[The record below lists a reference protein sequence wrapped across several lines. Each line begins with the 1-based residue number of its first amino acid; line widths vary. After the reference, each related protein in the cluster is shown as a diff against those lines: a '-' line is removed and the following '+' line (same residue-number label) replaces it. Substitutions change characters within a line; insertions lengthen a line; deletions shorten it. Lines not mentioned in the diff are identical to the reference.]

1 MRPGPPIPDGDSTT
15 PAIGQPLASPASSC
29 WGWASLWLTSTG
41 TTYPTPASWWSASQT
56 PAGCWP
62 GSPGGPGA
70 ELSLQPLCNQQRDQ
84 QQQQEPQQQRG
95 EQQQQQEWPHRGQQP
110 GDSQGLYSLIRP
122 GPPPRGGR
130 PPQQGAPCAARWGG
144 GAGGRAW
151 TSGAPP
157 TVRGSTVPEGCAP
170 ADSDQSGGMR
180 GTPLHRQLITF
191 GTLHPSD
198 SSSSSPNFYHWEDH
212 YMRNGVL
219 MPTWALRIPA
229 SRSHKSSPALRLLIM
244 ELWHQSQSP
253 EWVVP
258 ERAVGKW
265 WQWFKCPGLWLTAAR
280 QPRSLHYS
288 DGRRQ
293 PHNNQQSDVEAI
305 RASLHFTHPTCSFL
319 LKCKLPNLIYVS
331 LNTIPCLYNWG

>member
-1 MRPGPPIPDGDSTT
+1 MRPGPPIQAGDSTT
-15 PAIGQPLASPASSC
+15 LVTGQPLASPASSC

-41 TTYPTPASWWSASQT
+41 TTSPTPASWWSASHT

-70 ELSLQPLCNQQRDQ
+70 GQSLQPLCSQQRDQ
-84 QQQQEPQQQRG
+84 QQPGEP
-95 EQQQQQEWPHRGQQP
+95 QQQQQEWPHRGQQP
-110 GDSQGLYSLIRP
+110 GDSQDLYSLIRP
-122 GPPPRGGR
+122 GPPPQGGHP
-130 PPQQGAPCAARWGG
+130 PPQEGAQCAGQWGD
-144 GAGGRAW
+144 GAGGRVW

-157 TVRGSTVPEGCAP
+157 TVWDSTVLEGCAP

-180 GTPLHRQLITF
+180 GTPLHQQLITF

-219 MPTWALRIPA
+219 MPTWALRIPE
-229 SRSHKSSPALRLLIM
+229 SWSHKSSPAPEILIM
-244 ELWHQSQSP
+244 EWWHQSQRA

-265 WQWFKCPGLWLTAAR
+265 WQWFKCPRLWLTAAR
-280 QPRSLHYS
+280 QPRSLHHS

-305 RASLHFTHPTCSFL
+305 RASLHWTHPTCSFFL
-319 LKCKLPNLIYVS
+319 RTFIIECKLPNLIYVS
-331 LNTIPCLYNWG
+331 LNTIPWL